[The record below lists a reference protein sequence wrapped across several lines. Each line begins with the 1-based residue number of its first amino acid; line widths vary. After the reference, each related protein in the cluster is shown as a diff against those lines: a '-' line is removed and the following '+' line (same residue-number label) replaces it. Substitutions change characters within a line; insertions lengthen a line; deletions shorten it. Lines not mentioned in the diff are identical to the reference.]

1 MKKHKSI
8 IPYFIILLL
17 LVSNCKDN
25 SKKKVEESNVEVKP
39 KVTTP
44 TIPTTPNNNEV
55 SIVKED
61 NVFVIDQTFSKEDD
75 QKNIIGKPVEVDLST
90 TSGAMLSAYSKYNDD
105 YTVFYKTLE
114 NDAWSDWVELKEN
127 EHVENPNRKVFSPQ
141 NLKNSVQKVQFKS
154 SKITKSEVIFR
165 IYTFEK

>member
-1 MKKHKSI
+1 MKNHKSI

-17 LVSNCKDN
+17 LVSNCKNN
-25 SKKKVEESNVEVKP
+25 SKKQVDDSNVEVKT
-39 KVTTP
+39 KVTVP
-44 TIPTTPNNNEV
+44 TETNNNDV
-55 SIVKED
+55 SIIKED

-141 NLKNSVQKVQFKS
+141 NLKTSVQKVQFKS

>member
-1 MKKHKSI
+1 MKNHKSI

-17 LVSNCKDN
+17 LLSNCKDN
-25 SKKKVEESNVEVKP
+25 SKKQVEEINVEVKP
-39 KVTTP
+39 KVTTQ
-44 TIPTTPNNNEV
+44 TTPNNNEV

-114 NDAWSDWVELKEN
+114 NDTWSDWVELKEN
-127 EHVENPNRKVFSPQ
+127 DHVENPNRKVFSPQ
-141 NLKNSVQKVQFKS
+141 NLKTSVQKVQFKS

>member
-1 MKKHKSI
+1 
-8 IPYFIILLL
+8 
-17 LVSNCKDN
+17 
-25 SKKKVEESNVEVKP
+25 
-39 KVTTP
+39 
-44 TIPTTPNNNEV
+44 
-55 SIVKED
+55 
-61 NVFVIDQTFSKEDD
+61 
-75 QKNIIGKPVEVDLST
+75 
-90 TSGAMLSAYSKYNDD
+90 MLSAYSKYNDD

-141 NLKNSVQKVQFKS
+141 NLKTSVQKVQFKS